1 MNEKNTIEDLF
12 GQLRESF
19 DREVPPK
26 GHRERF
32 LDRLQGADQRT
43 GGARQAGWW
52 RPLSIAASIV
62 ILLGAS
68 FFFFRSQPSMEQQVA
83 EIAPEAS
90 ETTFYF
96 ASVVQQQ
103 VQQLE
108 ELGSPETQPMIDDTL
123 RQLAQLEADYQK
135 LEQDLI
141 DGGNSKMILSAMIT
155 NFQTRIDLLQDVMTQ
170 IEQIKQ
176 FKNESD
182 ATHTI

>member
-19 DREVPPK
+19 DRESPPK
-26 GHRERF
+26 GHRDRF
-32 LDRLQGADQRT
+32 LDRLQGADKHS
-43 GGARQAGWW
+43 GGARQRAWW
-52 RPLSIAASIV
+52 RPLSIAASV
-62 ILLGAS
+62 TILLAAS
-68 FFFFRSQPSMEQQVA
+68 LFFFRSQPSIEQQVA
-83 EIAPEAS
+83 DIAPEAS

-103 VQQLE
+103 VRELE
-108 ELGSPETQPMIDDTL
+108 ALGSPETQPLIDDTL
-123 RQLAQLEADYQK
+123 RQLTQLEADYQK

-141 DGGNSKMILSAMIT
+141 DGGNSKLILGAMIT

-176 FKNESD
+176 FKNEND
-182 ATHTI
+182 ATNTI

>member
-12 GQLRESF
+12 GHLRESF
-19 DREVPPK
+19 DTEAPPK

-32 LDRLQGADQRT
+32 LDRLQGAGQVT
-43 GGARQAGWW
+43 GGGRQRGWW
-52 RPLSIAASIV
+52 RPLSIAASVV

-68 FFFFRSQPSMEQQVA
+68 FFFFRSQPTVQQQVA

-90 ETTFYF
+90 ETAFYF
-96 ASVVQQQ
+96 TSVVQQQ
-103 VQQLE
+103 VQELE
-108 ELGSPETQPMIDDTL
+108 ELGSPETQPLIDDAML
-123 RQLAQLEADYQK
+123 QLAQLEANFQK

-141 DGGNSKMILSAMIT
+141 DGGNSKMILGAMIT
-155 NFQTRIDLLQDVMTQ
+155 NFQTRIDLLQEVMMQ